1 MDCPFFN
8 DFGKGI
14 ESAGIAANFHG
25 GPVMKF
31 FILSVALGLLVP
43 VQAFASEPTTVPE
56 PLSMA
61 LLGIG
66 LAGLGAAEVV
76 RRRKN
81 K

>member
-1 MDCPFFN
+1 
-8 DFGKGI
+8 
-14 ESAGIAANFHG
+14 
-25 GPVMKF
+25 MKF

>member
-1 MDCPFFN
+1 MKLFVLL
-8 DFGKGI
+8 
-14 ESAGIAANFHG
+14 IA
-25 GPVMKF
+25 
-31 FILSVALGLLVP
+31 SGLLMP
-43 VQAFASEPTTVPE
+43 IQAFAFVCYDCPIASVPE

-61 LLGIG
+61 LFGIG